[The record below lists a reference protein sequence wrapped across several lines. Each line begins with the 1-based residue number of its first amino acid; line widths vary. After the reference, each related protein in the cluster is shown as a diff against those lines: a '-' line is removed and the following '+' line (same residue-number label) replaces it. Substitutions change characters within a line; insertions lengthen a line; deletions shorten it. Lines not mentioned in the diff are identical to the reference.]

1 MKVENDVLKF
11 GPQFYHY
18 RFGSMAFYRWTSIGL
33 IILVLVI
40 DVTRQEIHRTKPAH
54 QKFAAIKSGR
64 EDYVAAAAES
74 DKSFEVMSEF
84 NWEIWTYSV
93 IAASLVGLSGIF
105 PLLVIPMEAGPALKH
120 GGKNNGETK
129 ILLQVSAFVKFWVG
143 YETQGP
149 SSRAESRARIFEF
162 PIFSKLRSGLCFYIS
177 LRIK

>member
-11 GPQFYHY
+11 GPQFYHC
-18 RFGSMAFYRWTSIGL
+18 RFESMAFYRWTSIGL

-54 QKFAAIKSGR
+54 QRIAAKSGR

-84 NWEIWTYSV
+84 NWEIWTYSI

-120 GGKNNGETK
+120 GGKTKKNTFTSISFCK
-129 ILLQVSAFVKFWVG
+129 ILVPFLLLVC
-143 YETQGP
+143 
-149 SSRAESRARIFEF
+149 I
-162 PIFSKLRSGLCFYIS
+162 LFY
-177 LRIK
+177 LGFFFQ